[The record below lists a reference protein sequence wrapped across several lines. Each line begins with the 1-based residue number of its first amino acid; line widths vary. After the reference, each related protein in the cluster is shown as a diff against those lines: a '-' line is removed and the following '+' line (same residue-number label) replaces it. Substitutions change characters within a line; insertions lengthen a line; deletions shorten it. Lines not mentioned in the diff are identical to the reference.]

1 METKSTRNRTILAV
15 VSVIALIFA
24 GLFVYNNSSQKNK
37 LAREKIRAEAL
48 LSEKLDLDRSMV
60 EFQKQL
66 NSLKGKNANLDKIV
80 AETSAKLAQKELE
93 IKTLIA
99 EKASMNELKKK
110 NAELEALRITMEGE
124 IDALNANY
132 DQLLTEYSALGEQL
146 ESMKTNN
153 EFLALKNAMLESMLA
168 DNYQIEALKGKNS
181 RPTVAARRANTI
193 VTSFDVPVGFGENL
207 YFKILTPEGMEIS
220 SVDNEYASVRVEERD
235 SDLMASLSGG
245 TIAGKTLAKRTELTY
260 KPEEKLT
267 RGLYRINVYDGK
279 QYMGSIQIRLK

>member
-1 METKSTRNRTILAV
+1 METKSTRRRSALAA

-24 GLFVYNNSSQKNK
+24 GLFFYNNSAQKNK
-37 LAREKIRAEAL
+37 LTREQIRTEAL
-48 LSEKLDLDRSMV
+48 LSEKLDLEKSMV

-66 NSLKGKNANLDKIV
+66 NSLKGKNASLDKIV
-80 AETSAKLAQKELE
+80 TETSGKLAQKENE
-93 IKTLIA
+93 IRKLLA
-99 EKASMNELKKK
+99 ENASMNELKRK
-110 NAELEALRITMEGE
+110 NAELESLRITMEGE

-132 DQLLTEYSALGEQL
+132 DQLLTEYTALGEQL

-181 RPTVAARRANTI
+181 RPTVVARRANTI
-193 VTSFDVPVGFGENL
+193 ITSFDVPVGFGEDL
-207 YFKILTPEGMEIS
+207 YFKILTPEGEEIS

-235 SDLMASLSGG
+235 SELMASISGG
-245 TIAGKTLAKRTELTY
+245 TLAGKTLSKRTELTY
-260 KPEEKLT
+260 RPEQKLT